1 MAELLSNSGRALL
14 SFVER
19 VERLN
24 EEKAGIASDIKEV
37 YAEVKDQGFDA
48 KIIRKVIALR
58 AMDKEKRETAQDL
71 LDTYWAAIDAA
82 DKADSQS
89 SFAEGA

>member
-1 MAELLSNSGRALL
+1 MAELSNSGRALL

-58 AMDKEKRETAQDL
+58 NMDKEKRETAQDL

-82 DKADSQS
+82 DKADGKS
-89 SFAEGA
+89 SFAEGG